1 MDSPTLHAVTSGTS
15 GPRVAFCHGLFGQG
29 RNWTQIAK
37 GLADISRPTLL
48 DMPDHGRSPWT
59 ERFDYPTAADI
70 VADNLRAIDSDEP
83 WVVVGHSM
91 GGKIAMLVALRLSL
105 IHI

>member
-1 MDSPTLHAVTSGTS
+1 MSDPVLHAKTSGEE

-37 GLADISRPTLL
+37 GLADVCRPTLL

-59 ERFDYPTAADI
+59 ERGSI
-70 VADNLRAIDSDEP
+70 
-83 WVVVGHSM
+83 
-91 GGKIAMLVALRLSL
+91 IALLARCVQYSVSC
-105 IHI
+105 